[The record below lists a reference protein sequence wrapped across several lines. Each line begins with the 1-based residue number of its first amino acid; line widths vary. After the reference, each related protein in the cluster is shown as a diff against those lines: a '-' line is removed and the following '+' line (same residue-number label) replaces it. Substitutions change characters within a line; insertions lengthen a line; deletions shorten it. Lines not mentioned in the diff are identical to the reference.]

1 MANAI
6 HNRPICQLVLLVGF
20 SLWGMA
26 AAQDVTRLYPPAVL
40 QQAGKLYA
48 RNIQGMWEEDFV
60 ARLEPE
66 ERRRAGP
73 ITLLLPLVGENGHPL
88 EYYTDPATK
97 RVFLPIA
104 SVKFLDDLSIALA
117 YYQRHG
123 CDLSTVSDYVALLK
137 SRPTEFNDPPLVAL
151 GVPDDALED
160 PYVDDVSQKLLKSTL
175 FFLASHE
182 YAHVM
187 YGHRPYSEITA
198 AQAQAQEIEADTF
211 ALDVMRRI
219 AVAPLAMSQFFMV
232 STRLEATQQDFQSPA
247 EYRAQLARST
257 HPVSALR
264 LEKVAANIEDNLV
277 AYANAQDDPPAYR
290 KLLTTNVGDLRRI
303 SSELTDS
310 SMREHMELKLRD
322 VDPAQLSDSCGA
334 NAP

>member
-6 HNRPICQLVLLVGF
+6 HRGIIRQLALLVGF
-20 SLWGMA
+20 SLWGVV
-26 AAQDVTRLYPPAVL
+26 AAQDVTRLYPPDVL

-73 ITLLLPLVGENGHPL
+73 ITLLLPLVGSNAHPL
-88 EYYTDPATK
+88 EYYTDSASK

-117 YYQRHG
+117 YYQLRA
-123 CDLSTVSDYVALLK
+123 CDLSAVSDYAALLK
-137 SRPTEFNDPPLVAL
+137 NRPTEFNDPPLVAL

-160 PYVDDVSQKLLKSTL
+160 PYVDDLSQKLLKSTL
-175 FFLASHE
+175 FFLAGHE

-219 AVAPLAMSQFFMV
+219 AVPPLAMSQLFMV
-232 STRLEATQQDFQSPA
+232 STQFEATQQDFQSPE

-257 HPVSALR
+257 HPVSAAR
-264 LEKVAANIEDNLV
+264 LEKVAANIEDNLA
-277 AYANAQDDPPAYR
+277 AYANAQEDPQAFR
-290 KLLTTNVGDLRRI
+290 RALTSNVGDLRRI
-303 SSELTDS
+303 ASELTDS
-310 SMREHMELKLRD
+310 SVREYQEIKLRD
-322 VDPAQLSDSCGA
+322 VDPAQLSASCGG
-334 NAP
+334 

>member
-1 MANAI
+1 MTYAI
-6 HNRPICQLVLLVGF
+6 HKALFRALALLLGLSF
-20 SLWGMA
+20 WGEA
-26 AAQDVTRLYPPAVL
+26 AAQDVTRLYPPDVL

-48 RNIQGMWEEDFV
+48 RNIQGMWEEDLV

-66 ERRRAGP
+66 ERQRAGSV
-73 ITLLLPLVGENGHPL
+73 TLLLPVVGVNRHPL
-88 EYYTDPATK
+88 EYYTDTATK

-117 YYQRHG
+117 YYQSQG
-123 CDLSTVSDYVALLK
+123 CDLATVSDYAALLK
-137 SRPTEFNDPPLVAL
+137 RRPMEFDDPPLTAL
-151 GVPDDALED
+151 GVPEDALED
-160 PYVDDVSQKLLKSTL
+160 LYVDDVSQKLLKSTL

-187 YGHRPYSEITA
+187 YGHRPYSEITS

-219 AVAPLAMSQFFMV
+219 GVAPTAMSQFFML
-232 STRLEATQQDFQSPA
+232 STRFEAAPQDFQSPA
-247 EYRAQLARST
+247 DYQAQLARST

-264 LEKVAANIEDNLV
+264 LEKVAANIEDNLA

-290 KLLTTNVGDLRRI
+290 KALADNVDDLRRI
-303 SSELTDS
+303 ASEINDS
-310 SMREHMELKLRD
+310 SMREYLELRLRD
-322 VDPAQLSDSCGA
+322 VDAKRLSSSCRGS
-334 NAP
+334 